1 MGGRKAAGRL
11 APVSLERHE
20 VSFTG
25 EQVHQEQGRGG
36 SPGSGHH
43 GLPLDQRQLTV
54 SQWVSGLV
62 YGHCRPLALHKERL
76 KRRNDLE
83 YS

>member
-25 EQVHQEQGRGG
+25 EQVCQEQGRGR

-43 GLPLDQRQLTV
+43 GLPLDQCQLTV
-54 SQWVSGLV
+54 SQWVASFTATAGPWLST
-62 YGHCRPLALHKERL
+62 
-76 KRRNDLE
+76 KRG
-83 YS
+83 